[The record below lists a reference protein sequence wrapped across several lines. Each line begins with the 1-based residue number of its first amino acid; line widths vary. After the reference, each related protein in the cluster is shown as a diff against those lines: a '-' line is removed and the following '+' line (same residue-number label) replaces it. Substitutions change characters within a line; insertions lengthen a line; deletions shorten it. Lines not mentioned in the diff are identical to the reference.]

1 MTAAERWIDE
11 HTDVV
16 DDDGDTVHA
25 AVTVDLNVDSIV
37 TVRWIHASDE
47 RPQGLALDAD
57 QPLMVGD
64 MTNTRMVLWNHSAPD
79 EVEIVARAGRL
90 TLWNVWRP
98 TAPCMHGSAPRH
110 APRRSRRGHHPPSGI
125 RRLWRPHHRPRGRDS
140 HPRNLS
146 PSGDPR
152 LASCEQPDLRIDGVS
167 ERSNGASFD
176 KGHRS

>member
-64 MTNTRMVLWNHSAPD
+64 TTNTRMVLWNHSAPD

-90 TLWNVWRP
+90 TLWNVWE
-98 TAPCMHGSAPRH
+98 TDGAVH
-110 APRRSRRGHHPPSGI
+110 AWVGAAGVLLDEAAGDTTRLRASDGFGDRTIDLEVEI
-125 RRLWRPHHRPRGRDS
+125 RIR
-140 HPRNLS
+140 
-146 PSGDPR
+146 
-152 LASCEQPDLRIDGVS
+152 AT
-167 ERSNGASFD
+167 
-176 KGHRS
+176 

>member
-57 QPLMVGD
+57 QPLMVSD

-90 TLWNVWRP
+90 TLWNVWE
-98 TAPCMHGSAPRH
+98 TDGAVH
-110 APRRSRRGHHPPSGI
+110 AWVGAAGMLLDEAAGDTT
-125 RRLWRPHHRPRGRDS
+125 RL
-140 HPRNLS
+140 
-146 PSGDPR
+146 
-152 LASCEQPDLRIDGVS
+152 
-167 ERSNGASFD
+167 
-176 KGHRS
+176 

>member
-1 MTAAERWIDE
+1 MTASERWIDE
-11 HTDVV
+11 QTGSV
-16 DDDGDTVHA
+16 DHDGDTVHA

-37 TVRWIHASDE
+37 TVRRIHATGE

-64 MTNTRMVLWNHSAPD
+64 VTNTRMVLWNHSAPD

-90 TLWNVWRP
+90 TLWNVWETDGAVHAWVGAAACSSTKPPGTPPAFGHP
-98 TAPCMHGSAPRH
+98 TALATAPSTS
-110 APRRSRRGHHPPSGI
+110 RSRFAS
-125 RRLWRPHHRPRGRDS
+125 
-140 HPRNLS
+140 RNLS

>member
-57 QPLMVGD
+57 QPLMVSD
-64 MTNTRMVLWNHSAPD
+64 MTNTRMVLWN
-79 EVEIVARAGRL
+79 
-90 TLWNVWRP
+90 
-98 TAPCMHGSAPRH
+98 
-110 APRRSRRGHHPPSGI
+110 
-125 RRLWRPHHRPRGRDS
+125 
-140 HPRNLS
+140 LS
-146 PSGDPR
+146 
-152 LASCEQPDLRIDGVS
+152 LI
-167 ERSNGASFD
+167 
-176 KGHRS
+176 HI

>member
-11 HTDVV
+11 RTSSV
-16 DDDGDTVHA
+16 DHDGDTVHA

-37 TVRWIHASDE
+37 TVRRIHASDE

-90 TLWNVWRP
+90 TLWNVWEADGAVHAWVGAAGMLLDEP
-98 TAPCMHGSAPRH
+98 TGDTTRLRASDGFGERTIDLEVE
-110 APRRSRRGHHPPSGI
+110 I
-125 RRLWRPHHRPRGRDS
+125 RIRAACVP
-140 HPRNLS
+140 
-146 PSGDPR
+146 
-152 LASCEQPDLRIDGVS
+152 
-167 ERSNGASFD
+167 
-176 KGHRS
+176 

>member
-64 MTNTRMVLWNHSAPD
+64 MTNTRMVLWNLSAPN
-79 EVEIVARAGRL
+79 EVEIVARAGHL
-90 TLWNVWRP
+90 TLWNVWETDGAVHAWVGAAGVLLDE
-98 TAPCMHGSAPRH
+98 TAGDT
-110 APRRSRRGHHPPSGI
+110 I
-125 RRLWRPHHRPRGRDS
+125 RLRASDGF
-140 HPRNLS
+140 
-146 PSGDPR
+146 GDR
-152 LASCEQPDLRIDGVS
+152 TIDLEVEIRI
-167 ERSNGASFD
+167 RAT
-176 KGHRS
+176 